1 MIGLTFFN
9 RYRILLISIALFCA
23 ALLLR
28 IEYLRN
34 TVVDGPI
41 RADAREYVVYGFNLA
56 RHGTFSM
63 QENTDNPSPDR
74 HRTPGYPLLIALA
87 FLLKKNQFYPVV
99 LYMQAFFGAVTAV
112 LTLYCGILFMPAAP
126 GAKRGEPFGW
136 ALAAVILVVFFPH
149 LVSMSGYLLSE
160 TLFSVVLLAAVALY
174 YHGLRKSSI
183 MLLLLSALIFGY
195 AHMTTPTMVFV
206 PVILGVLVP
215 VSAKI
220 KTGGFTRIKVKN
232 TMFLTVSKRKSYG
245 TDA

>member
-1 MIGLTFFN
+1 MPSWRIHVDTKGSQVIGLTFLN
-9 RYRILLISIALFCA
+9 RYRIPLISIALFCA

-56 RHGTFSM
+56 RHGIFSM
-63 QENTDNPSPDR
+63 QEDTDNPSPDG

-112 LTLYCGILFMPAAP
+112 LTLYCGIWFM
-126 GAKRGEPFGW
+126 PFGW
-136 ALAAVILVVFFPH
+136 ALAAAILVVFCPH

-160 TLFSVVLLAAVALY
+160 TLFSVVLLAAVALF

-183 MLLLLSALIFGY
+183 ILLFFPRSSSG
-195 AHMTTPTMVFV
+195 
-206 PVILGVLVP
+206 IL
-215 VSAKI
+215 
-220 KTGGFTRIKVKN
+220 T
-232 TMFLTVSKRKSYG
+232 
-245 TDA
+245 